1 METNIIIGWVPW
13 PVAAATAIWFG
24 IMAHHARKNAVVWA
38 IGGGILGLIITT
50 LVMGLGQAAFI
61 PFTSEQ
67 QSLFRIKI
75 GGLAIFIVLFL
86 GWLLTSGMHRS
97 LLSELGR
104 PVEAPKTAAK
114 EAAPAAPAAPAKPPG
129 TPARV

>member
-24 IMAHHARKNAVVWA
+24 IMAHQARKNAVVWA

-67 QSLFRIKI
+67 QSLFRVKI
-75 GGLAIFIVLFL
+75 GGLAIFIVLLL
-86 GWLLTSGMHRS
+86 GWLFTSGMHRS

-114 EAAPAAPAAPAKPPG
+114 EVAPAAPAAPAKPPG